1 VHARLTIMAHGIVVL
16 YFSRFGKPLQT
27 HHKVVL
33 DLGAKAIAKL
43 KDYDFGGHYDA
54 AYGYSGPLYFVPDD
68 TLLLDEA
75 ACLGI
80 RSPNDLYGGVVPHL
94 FVKTK
99 AITHGLVG
107 RDAERPPGWSTAF
120 AERVRE
126 IVLPGYTV
134 FSRRDAHMAARRM
147 LARGPIRLKKPLS
160 ASGKDQTVV
169 ANLNELDAVLE
180 KIGANEMATYGLV
193 LEENLRQVRTLSVGD
208 VAVGNLRIS
217 YYGTQRTVADN
228 EGRPVY
234 GGSELVCVR
243 GGWGVLDAL
252 PMSPEV
258 RAAVA
263 AARRYDEATEE
274 FHGFTASRRNYD
286 VAQGIGADGWPQ
298 SGVLEPSW
306 RVGGASSAELAAMA
320 AFARDPSLEIVRAS
334 HVEEYGERRRAPAD
348 AIVEFQGDDPEAG
361 PLLRYTIVTPQD
373 RKLRQKICGRCGGAR
388 ADLPAPVIS
397 SDADSRVIR
406 FRSRTGTSH
415 RSQRAKAST
424 AYSGSDHSP
433 VADLSKYESRES
445 EDDYR
450 HRMIVNAIALV
461 FVSLLSAAGFW
472 LVNAIAHS

>member
-1 VHARLTIMAHGIVVL
+1 MARGVVVV
-16 YFSRFGKPLQT
+16 YFSWFGKPLQW

-33 DLGAKAIAKL
+33 DSDAKAIARIKGY
-43 KDYDFGGHYDA
+43 KFGGPYDPERNH
-54 AYGYSGPLYFVPDD
+54 SGPLFFVPDD

-80 RSPNDLYGGVVPHL
+80 RSPNDLYGGVVPNL

-134 FSRRDAHMAARRM
+134 FSNRDAHMAARRM
-147 LARGPIRLKKPLS
+147 LARGSVRLKKPLS

-180 KIGANEMATYGLV
+180 TVTADEMATYGLV

-217 YYGTQRTVADN
+217 YHGTQRSVADN

-243 GGWGVLDAL
+243 GGWEALDAL
-252 PMSPEV
+252 PKSPEV
-258 RAAVA
+258 RAAVV
-263 AARRYDEATEE
+263 AARRHDEATKE

-306 RVGGASSAELAAMA
+306 RIGGASSAELAAMA

-334 HVEEYGERRRAPAD
+334 HVEEYGEGRRAPAD

-361 PLLRYTIVTPQD
+361 PLLRYTIVTPLD
-373 RKLRQKICGRCGGAR
+373 RTLRQKICGRCGGAWV
-388 ADLPAPVIS
+388 DLPAPVIS
-397 SDADSRVIR
+397 SDAASRVIQM
-406 FRSRTGTSH
+406 RSRTGASH
-415 RSQRAKAST
+415 RSHQGKSLT
-424 AYSGSDHSP
+424 ACSGSDYSP
-433 VADLSKYESRES
+433 VADLSKYESPES
-445 EDDYR
+445 EHDYR
-450 HRMIVNAIALV
+450 HRMAVNAIALV
-461 FVSLLSAAGFW
+461 FVSLLSLAGFW
-472 LVNAIAHS
+472 LANAIAHS

>member
-1 VHARLTIMAHGIVVL
+1 MHARLTIMANGIVVL

-43 KDYDFGGHYDA
+43 KGYEFGGHYGA

-75 ACLGI
+75 SCLGI

-134 FSRRDAHMAARRM
+134 FSSRDAHMAARRM

-169 ANLNELDAVLE
+169 ANLNELDAVVE
-180 KIGANEMATYGLV
+180 RIGANEMATYGLV
-193 LEENLRQVRTLSVGD
+193 LEENLRQVRTLSVGE
-208 VAVGNLRIS
+208 VAVGSLRIS
-217 YYGTQRTVADN
+217 YHGMQRAVRDN
-228 EGRPVY
+228 QGRPVY
-234 GGSELVCVR
+234 GGSDLVCVR
-243 GGWGVLDAL
+243 GGWDSLNAL
-252 PMSPEV
+252 PMSPEA

-286 VAQGIGADGWPQ
+286 VAYGIGPDGRPQ

-306 RVGGASSAELAAMA
+306 RIGGASSAELAALA
-320 AFARDPSLEIVRAS
+320 AFARDPSLEIVAAS
-334 HVEEYGERRRAPAD
+334 HVEEFGTGRRAPAD
-348 AIVEFQGDDPEAG
+348 AIVDFQGDDPTWG
-361 PLLRYTIVTPQD
+361 PLLRYTIVKPQNQQ
-373 RKLRQKICGRCGGAR
+373 LRQKICGRRGAAWR
-388 ADLPAPVIS
+388 GLAPPVTS

-406 FRSRTGTSH
+406 FRSRTGASH
-415 RSQRAKAST
+415 RSHRGKAPIG
-424 AYSGSDHSP
+424 YSGPDFSP
-433 VADLSKYESRES
+433 VPDLSKYESPES

-450 HRMIVNAIALV
+450 HRMVVNAITLV
-461 FVSLLSAAGFW
+461 FVSLLSLAGFW

>member
-1 VHARLTIMAHGIVVL
+1 MANGIVVL

-43 KDYDFGGHYDA
+43 KGYEFGGHYDA

-75 ACLGI
+75 SCLGI
-80 RSPNDLYGGVVPHL
+80 RSPNDFYGGVVPHL

-99 AITHGLVG
+99 AITHGLVD
-107 RDAERPPGWSTAF
+107 RHAKRPPGWCTAF

-134 FSRRDAHMAARRM
+134 FSHRDARVAAGRM
-147 LARGPIRLKKPLS
+147 LVRGPIRLKKPLS
-160 ASGKDQTVV
+160 ASGKDQTVITS
-169 ANLNELDAVLE
+169 LNELDAVLE
-180 KIGANEMATYGLV
+180 TVAADEMAAYGLV
-193 LEENLRQVRTLSVGD
+193 LEDNLRQVKTLSVGE
-208 VAVGNLRIS
+208 VAVGGRRIS
-217 YYGTQRTVADN
+217 YHGTQRTVADN

-243 GGWGVLDAL
+243 GGWELLDTL

-286 VAQGIGADGWPQ
+286 VARGIGADGRPR

-306 RVGGASSAELAAMA
+306 RVGGASSAELAAFA
-320 AFARDPSLEIVRAS
+320 AFARDPSLEIVGAS
-334 HVEEYGERRRAPAD
+334 HVEEFGTGRRAPAD
-348 AIVEFQGDDPEAG
+348 ALVEFQGDDPEWG
-361 PLLRYTIVTPQD
+361 PLLRYTIVKPQD
-373 RKLRQKICGRCGGAR
+373 QQLRQKIRGRCGEAWRG
-388 ADLPAPVIS
+388 LPAPVIS

-415 RSQRAKAST
+415 RSQRGKAST
-424 AYSGSDHSP
+424 VYSGSDYSP
-433 VADLSKYESRES
+433 VANLSKYECPEN

-450 HRMIVNAIALV
+450 HRMVVNAIALV
-461 FVSLLSAAGFW
+461 FVSLLSLAGFW

>member
-1 VHARLTIMAHGIVVL
+1 MARGVVVG
-16 YFSRFGKPLQT
+16 YFSWFGKPLQW

-33 DLGAKAIAKL
+33 DLGAKAIARIKG
-43 KDYDFGGHYDA
+43 YRFGGLYDPEHS
-54 AYGYSGPLYFVPDD
+54 YSGPLFFVPDD

-94 FVKTK
+94 FAKTK

-107 RDAERPPGWSTAF
+107 RDAERPPGWSMAF

-134 FSRRDAHMAARRM
+134 FSNRDGRTATRRM
-147 LARGPIRLKKPLS
+147 LTRGPIRLKKPLS

-169 ANLNELDAVLE
+169 TTLNELDAVLE
-180 KIGANEMATYGLV
+180 TVNADEMAAYGLV
-193 LEENLRQVRTLSVGD
+193 VEANLRQVRTLSVGD
-208 VAVGNLRIS
+208 VAVGNLRLS
-217 YYGTQRTVADN
+217 YYGTQRTVANN

-243 GGWGVLDAL
+243 GGWEALDTL

-258 RAAVA
+258 RTAVA

-286 VAQGIGADGWPQ
+286 VARGIGADGRPR

-320 AFARDPSLEIVRAS
+320 AFAQDPSLEIVRAS
-334 HVEEYGERRRAPAD
+334 HVEEYGEGPRAPAD
-348 AIVEFQGDDPEAG
+348 AVVEFQGDDPEAG

-373 RKLRQKICGRCGGAR
+373 RKLRQKICGRCGGAWR
-388 ADLPAPVIS
+388 DVLAPMIS
-397 SDADSRVIR
+397 SDADSRVIQ
-406 FRSRTGTSH
+406 FRSRTGASH
-415 RSQRAKAST
+415 PSQRSRAPV
-424 AYSGSDHSP
+424 AYSGPDYSP
-433 VADLSKYESRES
+433 VADLSKYESPES
-445 EDDYR
+445 EGDYR

-461 FVSLLSAAGFW
+461 FVSLLSVAGFW
-472 LVNAIAHS
+472 LVNAMAHS

>member
-1 VHARLTIMAHGIVVL
+1 MARGVVVV
-16 YFSRFGKPLQT
+16 YFSWFGKPLQW

-33 DLGAKAIAKL
+33 DLDAKAIAKL
-43 KDYDFGGHYDA
+43 KGYKFGGRYDPEHN
-54 AYGYSGPLYFVPDD
+54 YSGPLFFVPDD

-99 AITHGLVG
+99 ATTHGLVD

-134 FSRRDAHMAARRM
+134 FGNRDAQMAARRM
-147 LARGPIRLKKPLS
+147 LTRGPMRLKKPLS

-169 ANLNELDAVLE
+169 ATLNGLDAVLE
-180 KIGANEMATYGLV
+180 KVSADEMAAYGLV

-208 VAVGNLRIS
+208 VAAGNLRIS
-217 YYGTQRTVADN
+217 YYGTQRTVRDN

-243 GGWGVLDAL
+243 GGWEVLDAL
-252 PMSPEV
+252 PMSAEV
-258 RAAVA
+258 RAAVV
-263 AARRYDEATEE
+263 AARRYDEATKE

-334 HVEEYGERRRAPAD
+334 HIEEYGKGRRAPAD

-373 RKLRQKICGRCGGAR
+373 QQLRQKVCGPCGGAWQG
-388 ADLPAPVIS
+388 LAPPVFS

-406 FRSRTGTSH
+406 FRSRMGASH
-415 RSQRAKAST
+415 RSQRGKSPIG
-424 AYSGSDHSP
+424 YSGPGYSP
-433 VADLSKYESRES
+433 VPDLSKYESPES

-450 HRMIVNAIALV
+450 HRMVVNAIALT
-461 FVSLLSAAGFW
+461 FVSLLSLAGLW